1 MRRLLNHNIIK
12 KEREGSTLV
21 SVVIGVLFL
30 AAIGIIVLTAANSY
44 MISVNVDYN
53 SSNNFYE
60 AEQILEEV
68 KTGLLEYAGDA
79 SEDAYKYILQH
90 YGTDKNSKRE
100 AFSKKYLSLLAD
112 KLQSKPSG
120 SFVLDDSKIGEA
132 QAGDIQKLKA
142 LSQVPDAVTTV
153 NGTNLAFVI
162 KKDSET
168 GEYSLVIRNTLIDF
182 TNEIDYRSTIQ
193 TDICL
198 TVPDHSLEGNST
210 FDEMKDYI
218 SISDDTLGINNGLQ
232 NIGITGKIYGGNT
245 EQGILLGQKSK
256 VDFKSPLI
264 ISRGDMEVHNGAE
277 VSVTGETGVGDLYL
291 QNIHLTAG
299 GSTDSTQETKLTLNE
314 NAYIADDLNIE
325 TNNSTVT
332 LKGKYYGYSYNA
344 DNSTGSSAVVNSNY
358 SSAILINGK
367 NTTLRTNEDGGT
379 TNGLHSLV
387 LAGRAFV
394 SRQKQQGVSGPPPV
408 SDIRMGE
415 SIAVKSNQLA
425 YLVPDE
431 FIVTASGNSDD
442 CHNPVLKDEMG
453 EVHVDEAGLKNKFGQ
468 YLNETTPYEAN
479 YNNTLGYV
487 FYYLKFK
494 DDIAANKY
502 FEAYYNGTE
511 VDEDGNTIVNK
522 EELQKKGKVY
532 ISDKDLNIKFDPML
546 YLVAGNVI
554 NNYYNANGT
563 SLQKATYFGDNQQ
576 PELRL
581 LEEGQRIGQKYVG
594 YQLGLTPSKN
604 TEGNMRLSSEEP
616 PPRLVSETIV
626 NFQDSEFKKKV
637 TEAETVK
644 TEADTGVSGAVLR
657 ICKGDYTVPSEMG
670 GMKGLLVVDG
680 DVTVSADFTG
690 LILATGKVTV
700 ADNNSIKMQSDMVT
714 VGKLFDY
721 IRTDEA
727 LSSLFRDLN
736 GTLKKRPSDL
746 AECISYQ
753 NWVKN
758 SY

>member
-1 MRRLLNHNIIK
+1 MIRLLNNNMVK
-12 KEREGSTLV
+12 REGSTLV

-112 KLQSKPSG
+112 KLQSEPSG

-132 QAGDIQKLKA
+132 QAGDIKKLQA
-142 LSQVPDAVTTV
+142 LSPIPDAVTTV
-153 NGTNLAFVI
+153 NGTALAFVI
-162 KKDSET
+162 KKDVDS

-182 TNEIDYRSTIQ
+182 TNEADYRSTIQ

-218 SISDDTLGINNGLQ
+218 SISDNTLGVNNGLSG
-232 NIGITGKIYGGNT
+232 IGITGKIYGGNT

-264 ISRGDMEVHNGAE
+264 ISRGDMEIHNGAE
-277 VSVTGETGVGDLYL
+277 ISVTGETGVGDLYL
-291 QNIHLTAG
+291 KNIHLTAG
-299 GSTDSTQETKLTLNE
+299 GSTDSTQKTMLNLNE
-314 NAYIADDLNIE
+314 NAYIANDLNIE

-332 LKGKYYGYSYNA
+332 VGGKYYGYSYNEKNESGA
-344 DNSTGSSAVVNSNY
+344 SAVVNSDY

-367 NTTLRTNEDGGT
+367 NTTLQTDS
-379 TNGLHSLV
+379 LHSLI

-394 SRQKQQGVSGPPPV
+394 SRQKQQGVSGPKPV

-442 CHNPVLKDEMG
+442 CHNPVFEQEMG

-479 YNNTLGYV
+479 YNNNTLGYV

-494 DDIAANKY
+494 DDIAANEY
-502 FEAYYNGTE
+502 FKAYYNGTE

-546 YLVAGNVI
+546 YLVAGNVM
-554 NNYYNANGT
+554 NNYYSSEGT
-563 SLQKATYFGDNQQ
+563 NLQEATYFGDNQN
-576 PELRL
+576 PEFQL
-581 LEEGQRIGQKYVG
+581 LDEGKRIGQKYVG

-604 TEGNMRLSSEEP
+604 IAGDMRLSP
-616 PPRLVSETIV
+616 TAPQLVSETIV
-626 NFQDSEFKKKV
+626 DFNKV
-637 TEAETVK
+637 TEANIVK

-657 ICKGDYTVPSEMG
+657 ICKGDYTVSSA
-670 GMKGLLVVDG
+670 MKGLLVADG

-690 LILATGKVTV
+690 LILATGKVNV
-700 ADNNSIKMQSDMVT
+700 AGAVKMQSDMVT

-736 GTLKKRPSDL
+736 GTIKKRPGDL

>member
-1 MRRLLNHNIIK
+1 MIRLLNNNMVNRK
-12 KEREGSTLV
+12 REGSTLV

-30 AAIGIIVLTAANSY
+30 AAIGIIVLTAANAY

-79 SEDAYKYILQH
+79 SEEAYKYILEH
-90 YGTDKNSKRE
+90 YGKDKNSKRE

-112 KLQSKPSG
+112 KLQPDMSG
-120 SFVLDDSKIGEA
+120 SFVWDDSKIGSA
-132 QAGDIQKLKA
+132 QDGDIQKLKA
-142 LSQVPDAVTTV
+142 LSPVPDAVTTV
-153 NGTNLAFVI
+153 KGTNLAFVI
-162 KKDSET
+162 KKDAKT

-218 SISDDTLGINNGLQ
+218 SISDDTLGVNNGLVG
-232 NIGITGKIYGGNT
+232 IGITGKIYGGNT

-291 QNIHLTAG
+291 KNIHLTAG
-299 GSTDSTQETKLTLNE
+299 GSTDSTLKTMLNLNE
-314 NAYIADDLNIE
+314 NAYIANDLNIE

-332 LKGKYYGYSYNA
+332 VGGKYYGYSYNEKNESSA
-344 DNSTGSSAVVNSNY
+344 SAVVNSDY

-367 NTTLRTNEDGGT
+367 NTTLQTDN
-379 TNGLHSLV
+379 LHSLV

-394 SRQKQQGVSGPPPV
+394 SRQKYQGVSGPKPV

-442 CHNPVLKDEMG
+442 CHNPVFKDEMG
-453 EVHVDEAGLKNKFGQ
+453 EVHVDEVGLKNKFGQ
-468 YLNETTPYEAN
+468 YLNAATPYEAN

-494 DDIAANKY
+494 DDISANKY

-511 VDEDGNTIVNK
+511 VDEDGNTIINQ
-522 EELQKKGKVY
+522 EELQKKAKVY
-532 ISDKDLNIKFDPML
+532 ISDQDLNIKFDQML
-546 YLVAGNVI
+546 YLVAGNVM
-554 NNYYNANGT
+554 NNYYNADGAP
-563 SLQKATYFGDNQQ
+563 LQKATYFGDNQQ
-576 PELRL
+576 PESRL

-604 TEGNMRLSSEEP
+604 TTGVMRLSP
-616 PPRLVSETIV
+616 TAPRLVSETIV
-626 NFQDSEFKKKV
+626 NFQDPDFKSKV

-657 ICKGDYTVPSEMG
+657 ICKGDYTVSSA
-670 GMKGLLVVDG
+670 MKGLLVADG

-690 LILATGKVTV
+690 LILATGKVSV
-700 ADNNSIKMQSDMVT
+700 ANTGIKMQSDMVT

-727 LSSLFRDLN
+727 LSPLFRDLN
-736 GTLKKRPSDL
+736 GTLKKRPGDL
-746 AECISYQ
+746 AECIGYQ